1 MISRIYWFTIEF
13 GLIRED
19 GELRVY
25 GAGILSSAGETT
37 YALSDKP
44 SHFTYDVRQIMSTS
58 YWKDRFQ
65 DKYWVIESYEQLFA
79 SLPEIEI
86 VLEELMQTENKN

>member
-1 MISRIYWFTIEF
+1 
-13 GLIRED
+13 
-19 GELRVY
+19 
-25 GAGILSSAGETT
+25 
-37 YALSDKP
+37 
-44 SHFTYDVRQIMSTS
+44 MSTS

-86 VLEELMQTENKN
+86 VLEELMQTETKN